1 MAYDPSEAM
10 RSWEPI
16 PVEDSQVCGHEQ
28 LQQPACPH
36 ELGGAQHLP
45 APSGEA
51 PRDEQEALLPEPH
64 GASSNH
70 RDEVSEV
77 ESKPDII
84 PRQQLQESQTP
95 SDMEVPLGNAEDAP
109 ALPEQATPSEVPPLL
124 VEAQAAGDCEAPVLS
139 GQPEDAHDMEVP
151 ALPKQSALVKDYME
165 VPQNVADAMP
175 VSSKDM
181 PCIVAPLPEAQNL
194 EDTHDPQPKAQNQA
208 AKVPALSRGTP
219 LHTFQPCRAVQICT
233 RSRPGLACGSVS
245 RMCGIHLASLEEL
258 FPQEPFNLI
267 MACVYF
273 LLSVEFRQEI
283 LSKEQVGSRCHYKKT
298 LQ

>member
-1 MAYDPSEAM
+1 MAYDPNEAM

-28 LQQPACPH
+28 LQQPASPH
-36 ELGGAQHLP
+36 ELVGAQHLP

-51 PRDEQEALLPEPH
+51 PRDEQEALLPEPN
-64 GASSNH
+64 GAGSNH
-70 RDEVSEV
+70 RGEVSEV
-77 ESKPDII
+77 ESKPDITL
-84 PRQQLQESQTP
+84 RQQLQESQTP

-109 ALPEQATPSEVPPLL
+109 ALPEQATPCKVPHLL

-139 GQPEDAHDMEVP
+139 GQPQDEVPHKPNKSQTPHDMEVP

-165 VPQNVADAMP
+165 VPQNVADALPARELP

-194 EDTHDPQPKAQNQA
+194 EDTHDPQPKTQNQA

-219 LHTFQPCRAVQICT
+219 LHVADFSALQSRANLYEEQ
-233 RSRPGLACGSVS
+233 AW
-245 RMCGIHLASLEEL
+245 ASLR
-258 FPQEPFNLI
+258 FC
-267 MACVYF
+267 MANVWYTF
-273 LLSVEFRQEI
+273 G
-283 LSKEQVGSRCHYKKT
+283 KP
-298 LQ
+298 